1 MKDDEELLGYLTQK
15 ALEDASFH
23 VNSGAPAINGEAL
36 EQLVKEYREVEDII
50 SKLSIRYPK
59 ILLDSLVYTSAL
71 SSKLLK
77 KSSDLL
83 PWCRELREK
92 FISFNPDITNF
103 EVVVKEDDEHN
114 VQVPSITLVMHGVP
128 YEYTLDRDF
137 VASAEYKAMVSLGS
151 KISTLCEEGAYV
163 RRGERTKEVVSFVE
177 AIDWLM
183 SESRKGINT
192 QRYKGLG
199 EMNPGQLWETTMDPL
214 TRRMLNVT
222 IEDAIA
228 ADQMFTTLMGDQVE
242 PRRDFIETNALSV
255 VNLDV

>member
-1 MKDDEELLGYLTQK
+1 MIGRRRIDVSQNTNELGK
-15 ALEDASFH
+15 R
-23 VNSGAPAINGEAL
+23 
-36 EQLVKEYREVEDII
+36 EQGKGIGNW
-50 SKLSIRYPK
+50 S
-59 ILLDSLVYTSAL
+59 
-71 SSKLLK
+71 
-77 KSSDLL
+77 
-83 PWCRELREK
+83 
-92 FISFNPDITNF
+92 
-103 EVVVKEDDEHN
+103 
-114 VQVPSITLVMHGVP
+114 
-128 YEYTLDRDF
+128 
-137 VASAEYKAMVSLGS
+137 
-151 KISTLCEEGAYV
+151 V

>member
-1 MKDDEELLGYLTQK
+1 MTCK
-15 ALEDASFH
+15 F
-23 VNSGAPAINGEAL
+23 
-36 EQLVKEYREVEDII
+36 
-50 SKLSIRYPK
+50 
-59 ILLDSLVYTSAL
+59 
-71 SSKLLK
+71 LK

-83 PWCRELREK
+83 PWCSELREK

>member
-1 MKDDEELLGYLTQK
+1 M
-15 ALEDASFH
+15 
-23 VNSGAPAINGEAL
+23 
-36 EQLVKEYREVEDII
+36 
-50 SKLSIRYPK
+50 
-59 ILLDSLVYTSAL
+59 
-71 SSKLLK
+71 
-77 KSSDLL
+77 
-83 PWCRELREK
+83 
-92 FISFNPDITNF
+92 
-103 EVVVKEDDEHN
+103 
-114 VQVPSITLVMHGVP
+114 
-128 YEYTLDRDF
+128 
-137 VASAEYKAMVSLGS
+137 
-151 KISTLCEEGAYV
+151 